1 MVEESKRSE
10 QEMAQKRFEFEN
22 EVLEE
27 ELYKFDEAE
36 VDRLFEQKPWRSK

>member
-1 MVEESKRSE
+1 VVRRKSQPQRH
-10 QEMAQKRFEFEN
+10 